1 MIRNSEHKNED
12 KRANIEI
19 PYSSVLVSLKTTPN
33 RPLSI
38 RRVYEIEQGKCP

>member
-1 MIRNSEHKNED
+1 MIRNSERKNED
-12 KRANIEI
+12 KRADKKI
-19 PYSSVLVSLKTTPN
+19 PYSSVLVSLRTTPD